1 MRLCCRRRKIQW
13 FCFRS
18 LCSFDSLS
26 LSSLIRNAG
35 AGGSLDNSST
45 KPTALGGS
53 SSVLKITGSLLVEPE
68 LEEMSRGAKDRF
80 SYAIPDCQILR
91 LEDTEFV
98 PGIGRAKERNPEF
111 VPGFE
116 RAKERN
122 PEEQSNR
129 GWGFPRAG
137 LPLKRTDVF
146 PRKVL
151 HNAAGEVIKQDA
163 SNARVPSSALPS
175 ASNARVPSSALPSAS
190 NARVPSSE
198 LVLRAA
204 AKSGGADE
212 QLPWPRNHRAWRGRL
227 AFVLFNEP
235 NVEEEVYDFAVV
247 HRLENDNFIV
257 RFLDGD
263 RTVVLQDTTE
273 MVHANARDVLDSGLV
288 LQVGS
293 CSRFAL

>member
-1 MRLCCRRRKIQW
+1 
-13 FCFRS
+13 
-18 LCSFDSLS
+18 
-26 LSSLIRNAG
+26 
-35 AGGSLDNSST
+35 
-45 KPTALGGS
+45 
-53 SSVLKITGSLLVEPE
+53 
-68 LEEMSRGAKDRF
+68 MSRGAKDRF

-151 HNAAGEVIKQDA
+151 HNAAGEVIKQD
-163 SNARVPSSALPS
+163 